1 MNYYSFN
8 NKLNWSI
15 HMYSRLFTQFIVGL
29 VFLVSSSFALS
40 NTEFTYDVIDSGI
53 ELKGCVGGCQS
64 DSLVIPEEIDGNIV
78 VSIKEYAFYE
88 WSLDFVELPNTL
100 ISIKRSAFQYN
111 SFASIVIPS
120 SVVWIGDNAFNAYQ
134 LTNVIFLGNRPEMGS
149 DAFRNDYPPS
159 ISYCYGAEG
168 WPGQPIEGIVPTLD
182 ESCDSD
188 NDGLLNLFDIFPF
201 DPSETDAGGDIGGD
215 NNDFPENDSN
225 HMFLYSEFFGEIIID
240 GCPSMDESIPHGDCH
255 TDTLIIPET
264 IEGLSVTGIRDN
276 AFDGQNLTSVTI
288 PDSVKHIGDYA
299 FTHNNLTSVEFPSN
313 LETIGDYAFS
323 YNTLTSVE
331 FPSNL
336 ETIGDY
342 AFSYNTLTSV
352 EFPSNLKTIGEHAFS
367 GNDLTSLI
375 IPGSVREIGQYAF
388 SLNDLTSLTISD
400 GLTTIHEGVF
410 NGNNISNLN
419 LPSSIVSIGYVAF
432 ADNQLTRL
440 TIPEGVTEISHHAFS
455 GNQITDL
462 TLPISLVNLGHYA
475 FWDNEITNLTIPKK
489 LNNIPASA
497 FGNNNLISI
506 FFTGDR
512 PTIDPYAFL
521 YNSNLTTIIFCPD
534 TIGWPGVA
542 ISLITPQIDESC
554 VIQEQSE
561 PTVYAVFDIDKDG
574 SFDALTDGLI
584 LLRHAFGLT
593 GDNLINGVISPNAN
607 RASAADIEAYIESHM
622 P

>member
-1 MNYYSFN
+1 MVA
-8 NKLNWSI
+8 

-276 AFDGQNLTSVTI
+276 AFDSQNLTSVTI

-336 ETIGDY
+336 
-342 AFSYNTLTSV
+342 
-352 EFPSNLKTIGEHAFS
+352 KTIGEDAFS

>member
-1 MNYYSFN
+1 MVA
-8 NKLNWSI
+8 
-15 HMYSRLFTQFIVGL
+15 HMHSRPLTQYILGF

-120 SVVWIGDNAFNAYQ
+120 SVVWIGDNAFNANQ

-201 DPSETDAGGDIGGD
+201 DPSETDSGGDIGD
-215 NNDFPENDSN
+215 NNDIPENGSN
-225 HMFLYSEFFGEIIID
+225 NIFSYTEFFGEIIIT
-240 GCPSMDESIPHGDCH
+240 GCIDPMHEEIPLGNCQ
-255 TDTLIIPET
+255 TDSLTIPET
-264 IEGLSVTGIRDN
+264 IEGLSVIGILDY
-276 AFDGQNLTSVTI
+276 AFDSQNIRSVTI

-299 FTHNNLTSVEFPSN
+299 FSNNYLTSVVLPSN
-313 LETIGDYAFS
+313 LETIG
-323 YNTLTSVE
+323 
-331 FPSNL
+331 
-336 ETIGDY
+336 
-342 AFSYNTLTSV
+342 
-352 EFPSNLKTIGEHAFS
+352 EHAFRENDIS
-367 GNDLTSLI
+367 GLIIPSSVRKIGEGAFLGNDLGSLV
-375 IPGSVREIGQYAF
+375 IPSSVRDIGQSAF
-388 SLNDLTSLTISD
+388 SSSNITSLTLVD
-400 GLTTIHEGVF
+400 GITMIDEGVF
-410 NGNNISNLN
+410 SYNNISNLS
-419 LPSSIVSIGYVAF
+419 LPSSIISIGYAAF
-432 ADNQLTRL
+432 TGNQLTSL

-554 VIQEQSE
+554 VTQEQSE

-593 GDNLINGVISPNAN
+593 GDNLINGVISPDAN
-607 RASAADIEAYIESHM
+607 RTSAADIEAYIESHM

>member
-1 MNYYSFN
+1 
-8 NKLNWSI
+8 
-15 HMYSRLFTQFIVGL
+15 MYSRLFTQFIVGL

-78 VSIKEYAFYE
+78 VSIKEYAFSE

-225 HMFLYSEFFGEIIID
+225 HIFLYSEFFGEIIID

-276 AFDGQNLTSVTI
+276 AFDSQNLTSVTI

-336 ETIGDY
+336 
-342 AFSYNTLTSV
+342 
-352 EFPSNLKTIGEHAFS
+352 KTIGEGAFS

-375 IPGSVREIGQYAF
+375 ILGSVREIGQYAF

-400 GLTTIHEGVF
+400 GLTTIHQGVF

-554 VIQEQSE
+554 VTQEQSE

>member
-1 MNYYSFN
+1 
-8 NKLNWSI
+8 
-15 HMYSRLFTQFIVGL
+15 MYSRLFTQFIVGL

-78 VSIKEYAFYE
+78 VSIKEYAFSE

-111 SFASIVIPS
+111 SFTSIVIPS

-201 DPSETDAGGDIGGD
+201 DPSETDAGGDKGGD

-225 HMFLYSEFFGEIIID
+225 HIFLYSEFFGEIIID
-240 GCPSMDESIPHGDCH
+240 GCPSMDELIPHGDCH

-276 AFDGQNLTSVTI
+276 AFNSQNLTSVTI

-299 FTHNNLTSVEFPSN
+299 FIYNN
-313 LETIGDYAFS
+313 
-323 YNTLTSVE
+323 LTSVE

-352 EFPSNLKTIGEHAFS
+352 EFPSNLKTIGEGAFS
-367 GNDLTSLI
+367 GNDLTSLVI
-375 IPGSVREIGQYAF
+375 LGSVREIGQNAF

-432 ADNQLTRL
+432 ADNQLTSL

-554 VIQEQSE
+554 VTQEQSE

-593 GDNLINGVISPNAN
+593 GDNLINGVIGPNAN

>member
-1 MNYYSFN
+1 MVA
-8 NKLNWSI
+8 

-264 IEGLSVTGIRDN
+264 IEGLSVTGIRYN
-276 AFDGQNLTSVTI
+276 AFASQNLTSVTI

-299 FTHNNLTSVEFPSN
+299 FTHN
-313 LETIGDYAFS
+313 D
-323 YNTLTSVE
+323 LTSVE

-352 EFPSNLKTIGEHAFS
+352 EFPSNLKTIGEGAFS